1 MLLISTVT
9 SLAWAF
15 LQTTGN
21 QMRNIWAYLILY
33 QLFSLTSLL
42 LCHWSD
48 TCMLIAGLGQLDVWS
63 QTPCLRPPSPRRSTC
78 TWLTWRVWERREE
91 ACALIELSHPTM
103 SASSSSWTSAETL
116 LPGVF
121 VILFLR
127 HRSFSNL
134 SHSPLG
140 NRKGSDTAVLGK
152 RAHHFTAQDVRN
164 SLFSFW
170 HSASQCVSCTWRYF

>member
-152 RAHHFTAQDVRN
+152 RAHHFTAQYVRN

-170 HSASQCVSCTWRYF
+170 HRASQCVSCTWCYF